1 MTATVGPARRPRQWQ
16 PTELAVAALTRLR
29 TNKER
34 WQRLRSSVYT
44 ALTEMPRRPSR
55 GRACADLAARAER
68 ARRSSSLA
76 ATSSAVGSG
85 LFFFAVTS
93 HPVSRSSRHLARQ
106 AIKPGVI
113 GRKHRLRNQSSRPSA
128 AVTGDAGC
136 GTHVHRDGRHLL
148 GVPRHRPTRVCWQH
162 GSRLWGSTVLD
173 NRLVCRRGT
182 FLINAYAGINL
193 HKAPQWSG

>member
-93 HPVSRSSRHLARQ
+93 SSVAIITAPRPSGHQ
-106 AIKPGVI
+106 AW
-113 GRKHRLRNQSSRPSA
+113 RDRAEHRLRNQSSRPSA

-148 GVPRHRPTRVCWQH
+148 GVPRHRPARVCWQH